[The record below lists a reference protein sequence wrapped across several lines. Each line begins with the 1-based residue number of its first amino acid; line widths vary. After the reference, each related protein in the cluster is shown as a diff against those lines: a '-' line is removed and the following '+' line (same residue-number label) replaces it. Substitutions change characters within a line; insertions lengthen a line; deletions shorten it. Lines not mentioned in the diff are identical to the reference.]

1 MKTIDYDTEPRQQPR
16 PVNVPG
22 ACQSIRRVLSRSG
35 GMAFEAMTSP
45 RPGQLARELPWC
57 GSQPT
62 SFHSAPIDSLLTVER
77 PAGGG
82 ERRHSHE
89 ASTQRIEEAQ
99 DLGRSDCTA
108 ARLAAAG
115 WRGARW
121 SLLAC
126 QFGRTRRVS
135 ASTAAATA
143 AGVLT
148 GVR

>member
-35 GMAFEAMTSP
+35 GMAFEAHDLTAS
-45 RPGQLARELPWC
+45 
-57 GSQPT
+57 GSAGSGAALVWFST
-62 SFHSAPIDSLLTVER
+62 DSFHSAPIDSLLTVER

-143 AGVLT
+143 AGLLT